1 MWSELRYQ
9 HLATTMSKVGD
20 EFKKIQQ
27 EAKDIKTSM
36 KVTKTGEFLKKK
48 ASTSG
53 HHCLIEDIGYVSY
66 PMCLCHHFICLFL
79 VPTSLL
85 LQKSGGEFER
95 LVIMAEQDLATG
107 FDVEGKIY
115 QTELRQIMG
124 TLQSKDPSITES
136 DKIRLLLLFVQKK
149 ATGKLLVQCSTE
161 SCQVP
166 LGILQ
171 TFSVTLP
178 ATRPTQIL
186 F

>member
-48 ASTSG
+48 ASTSA

-66 PMCLCHHFICLFL
+66 PCHHFICLFL
-79 VPTSLL
+79 VPTSLI
-85 LQKSGGEFER
+85 LQKSGSEFER

-107 FDVEGKIY
+107 FDVEGKTY

-136 DKIRLLLLFVQKK
+136 DKIRLLLIYVQKNAK
-149 ATGKLLVQCSTE
+149 GKLLVQCNQKKLWQ
-161 SCQVP
+161 QV
-166 LGILQ
+166 
-171 TFSVTLP
+171 
-178 ATRPTQIL
+178 L

>member
-48 ASTSG
+48 ASTSA

-79 VPTSLL
+79 VPISLI
-85 LQKSGGEFER
+85 LQKSGSEFER

-107 FDVEGKIY
+107 FDVEGKTC
-115 QTELRQIMG
+115 QTDLRQIMG
-124 TLQSKDPSITES
+124 TLQSEDPSITES
-136 DKIRLLLLFVQKK
+136 DKIRLLLLYVQKNAK
-149 ATGKLLVQCSTE
+149 GKLLVQCNQKKLWQ
-161 SCQVP
+161 QV
-166 LGILQ
+166 
-171 TFSVTLP
+171 
-178 ATRPTQIL
+178 L